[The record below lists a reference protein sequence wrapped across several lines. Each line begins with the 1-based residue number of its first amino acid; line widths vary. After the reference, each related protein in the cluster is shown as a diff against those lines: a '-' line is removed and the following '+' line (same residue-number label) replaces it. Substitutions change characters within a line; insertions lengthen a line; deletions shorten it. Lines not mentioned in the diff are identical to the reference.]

1 MAIVRSCPA
10 LPQRE
15 MSLNEFKTWIMRF
28 DADHDRTITKDELK
42 HALHSIRSWF
52 TWWKAREGM
61 KEADVDGDGH
71 IDEKE
76 IEKLAAYAQ
85 HHLNMKISSSY

>member
-1 MAIVRSCPA
+1 M

-15 MSLNEFKTWIMRF
+15 MSINEFRAWIMRF
-28 DADHDRTITKDELK
+28 DADRDGSINKDELK

-52 TWWKAREGM
+52 TWWKAREAI
-61 KEADVDGDGH
+61 KEADTNANGQ
-71 IDEKE
+71 IDAKE
-76 IEKLAAYAQ
+76 IEKLATYAQ